1 MTKQEAIQEQIDEIM
16 DTFDF
21 ERVHKVMEYLDWT
34 WGGYPE
40 SPSISVIRIHARER
54 LKDAVKH
61 GSSNTGGFVATKEEG
76 AVGGEP
82 WVSMNL
88 LFAVEQTLN
97 DGTSYDA

>member
-21 ERVHKVMEYLDWT
+21 ERVHNVMKHLNWT
-34 WGGYPE
+34 WRDALKPPPTYE
-40 SPSISVIRIHARER
+40 IRAHARER

-76 AVGGEP
+76 VDYGKH
-82 WVSMNL
+82 WVRMNL

-97 DGTSYDA
+97 DGTSYD